1 MRIVCPPNPTF
12 HEDIG
17 VVWPIFNRDRH
28 ILPSLQFRILSNRNM
43 TLISLACAQSADVL
57 RTYVVILVLV
67 LRAFRSVVV
76 NAKSLHP
83 WLHEV

>member
-1 MRIVCPPNPTF
+1 
-12 HEDIG
+12 
-17 VVWPIFNRDRH
+17 
-28 ILPSLQFRILSNRNM
+28 
-43 TLISLACAQSADVL
+43 
-57 RTYVVILVLV
+57 V